1 MVYFNYTP
9 LFDYLE
15 SNGITRESL
24 VLNQVVGEGVMN
36 RMKHNKNIQTAS
48 ILRIMDYL
56 QINDISLILV
66 VIEVKDDDTIKIQE
80 SMKYNYYSKK

>member
-9 LFDYLE
+9 LCDYLE

-66 VIEVKDDDTIKIQE
+66 VIEVKDDDAIKIQE